1 MVSSVRLLEF
11 HFANLT
17 PVVNFAYVI
26 STVRPVRSP
35 SGRVTLAKSSCTNS
49 ITPCGALNCTQFKLH
64 RIHCTSAQHLTLHT
78 GYIALHIG

>member
-64 RIHCTSAQHLTLHT
+64 TLHKCVQHLTLHT